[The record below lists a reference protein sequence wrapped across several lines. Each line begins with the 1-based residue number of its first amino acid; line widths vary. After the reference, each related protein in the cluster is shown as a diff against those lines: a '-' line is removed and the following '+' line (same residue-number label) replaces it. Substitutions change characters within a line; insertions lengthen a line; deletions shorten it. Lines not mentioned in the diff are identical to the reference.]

1 MKPFFVLLD
10 TDELVRFVQR
20 PGSDRRVAERWIPS
34 SRSWEPG
41 PDSLFKEINPEGD
54 STMPSL
60 AAVLEMGLSE
70 EEAVS

>member
-1 MKPFFVLLD
+1 MNPFFVLLD

-20 PGSDRRVAERWIPS
+20 PGSDRSVAEYWIPS

-41 PDSLFKEINPEGD
+41 PDSLFKEMNPAGD

-60 AAVLEMGLSE
+60 ADVLAMGLSLD
-70 EEAVS
+70 EATS